1 MEILIKRISDK
12 AKLPVYGREAG
23 PGIDLFASEEVTVEP
38 GKHVVVSTGVAL
50 AMPVGYVG
58 LVWNQQGMTTGQ
70 TIKVTTGVI
79 DSGNHEEIRIELK
92 NVGTEAKTFK
102 IGDKVAQILVQQIHH
117 ASLIEAAEFGGDDD

>member
-1 MEILIKRISDK
+1 MEILIKRISDS

-38 GKHVVVSTGVAL
+38 GKHAVVSTGVAL

-58 LVWNQQGMTTGQ
+58 FVWNQQGVTTGQ
-70 TIKVTTGVI
+70 AIKVTTGVI
-79 DSGNHEEIRIELK
+79 DSGNREEIKIELK
-92 NVGTEAKTFK
+92 NIGNEAKTFRT
-102 IGDKVAQILVQQIHH
+102 GDKVAQLLIQQIHH